1 MCKTHCKSN
10 TTTLQFYG
18 KIFYWVCLSLLST
31 RKGVH
36 PLGNWGLES
45 WPIHVAEDFV
55 EPGSNYIWNFWEE
68 LMKYTFEI
76 IRKKKME
83 RSAPI
88 KFQGPL
94 VNKAFHQ
101 WPRLTSLQLLKHVIL
116 IAKDYSREGLQLKSC
131 TIKNYKIFNSCLPSY
146 SSYLEIRIKERKE
159 KLSIG
164 PSFLKRSIFI

>member
-10 TTTLQFYG
+10 TTTPQFYG
-18 KIFYWVCLSLLST
+18 KIFNWVCLSLLNFYAQGGPYP
-31 RKGVH
+31 RKLGFGV
-36 PLGNWGLES
+36 LTDSSNWRFCG
-45 WPIHVAEDFV
+45 
-55 EPGSNYIWNFWEE
+55 IWVQLYLKF
-68 LMKYTFEI
+68 LSGMKYTFEI

-116 IAKDYSREGLQLKSC
+116 IAKDNSKAGLKLKSR
-131 TIKNYKIFNSCLPSY
+131 TIKNYKIFSSCLPSY
-146 SSYLEIRIKERKE
+146 SGYLEIRIKERNE
-159 KLSIG
+159 KLSIS
-164 PSFLKRSIFI
+164 PSSLKRTIFI

>member
-1 MCKTHCKSN
+1 MCKTHCKWN

-18 KIFYWVCLSLLST
+18 KIFNWVCLSLLST

-45 WPIHVAEDFV
+45 LTDSCSCRFCGTWVQLYWKFLS
-55 EPGSNYIWNFWEE
+55 G
-68 LMKYTFEI
+68 MKYTFEI

-116 IAKDYSREGLQLKSC
+116 IAKDNSREGLKLKSR
-131 TIKNYKIFNSCLPSY
+131 TIKTY
-146 SSYLEIRIKERKE
+146 
-159 KLSIG
+159 
-164 PSFLKRSIFI
+164 